1 MKRFILI
8 TFFTLLPLVTNA
20 QLGNRYFHA
29 DTLNATTA
37 ARDCTWSDVWQVVV
51 IYADTVDLWVKIGA
65 PDVGNW
71 ASRNWILLEE
81 GNNLSI
87 GPSPNLKKLTW
98 KTDAGTGVVYVL
110 GYKVVV
116 QSYSFMLDWRIDYEK
131 ALYNKFLVPVFN
143 PITEQ
148 QSGKDNR

>member
-8 TFFTLLPLVTNA
+8 LFLFLIPGIVNA

-37 ARDCTWSDVWQVVV
+37 ERDCTWTDVWQVVV

-87 GPSPNLKKLTW
+87 GPSPNLKKLAW
-98 KTDAGTGVVYVL
+98 KTDSGTGVVYVL
-110 GYKVVV
+110 GYKKAV
-116 QSYSFMLDWRIDYEK
+116 QSYSMIWRNDYEK
-131 ALYNKFLVPVFN
+131 AMYNRYLVPVFN
-143 PITEQ
+143 PITE
-148 QSGKDNR
+148 